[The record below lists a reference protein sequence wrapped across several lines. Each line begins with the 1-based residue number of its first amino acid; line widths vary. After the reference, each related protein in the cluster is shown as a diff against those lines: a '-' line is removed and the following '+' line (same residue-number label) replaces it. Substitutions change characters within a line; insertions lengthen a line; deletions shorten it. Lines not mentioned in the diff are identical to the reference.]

1 MQGYRTVLEQKIR
14 GMRLTLEEFANY
26 AETFALEHGEPG
38 TLSYRHLQRLVSGR
52 NTQGQ
57 PIRSVR
63 ASTARLLERIFGAP
77 IDELLSQPAEREGE
91 PPDER
96 TQSETA
102 PAVAQTV
109 QLQPSG
115 AVQVVSGHG
124 RSQLT
129 ASFAWLDERAGWSR
143 ETSRKQ
149 VTSKVASLDPGELL
163 DRYARRSRIPRS
175 EIAAALQDYY
185 GATTADHGV
194 YTARFGEH
202 QLTTSIV
209 TRREWLDLACA
220 LTPERDRLSL
230 VAGEAETNP
239 ADLRHA
245 VDRLAEAVALNVR
258 LANEPLYQL
267 LSVDIGSDG
276 IAGTVTRVPF
286 AEYAL
291 TMDLLEGELVDA
303 LADRRSIQPG
313 ELPLRDLYLPDLR
326 SVLDVSGRLCAGGV
340 PALCAIARPADPYR
354 GGSDYAL
361 LIQERS
367 SEVVNAA
374 RRLAVIPKGFHQPLT
389 DARADARIGATLVR
403 KMEDELFGRREV
415 GMVTAGPRIAAPLHP
430 SRLSEPMR
438 WLSAEPGRMHTECTG
453 FGLNLVSGNYEFA
466 CLIVIEDEEFWD
478 RYGGQVEANWEA
490 SGLRLYSSRDAEL
503 ISELIAEETWT
514 NEGLFALLQGV
525 RRLSELDGDRV
536 ELPVVETSAL
546 CRDPRGRSYWP
557 GDVQPEKAQERIK

>member
-52 NTQGQ
+52 NAQGE

-63 ASTARLLERIFGAP
+63 ASTARLLERIFGTP
-77 IDELLSQPAEREGE
+77 IDELLSQPAEREEE

-96 TQSETA
+96 KLSETA
-102 PAVAQTV
+102 PAVRQTV

-115 AVQVVSGHG
+115 AVQVASGHG

-185 GATTADHGV
+185 GATTADYGV
-194 YTARFGEH
+194 YTARFEDH

-209 TRREWLDLACA
+209 TRREWLNLACA

-230 VAGEAETNP
+230 VNADEAESNP

-245 VDRLAEAVALNVR
+245 VDRLAETVALNVR
-258 LANEPLYQL
+258 LTNQPLYRL

-340 PALCAIARPADPYR
+340 PALCAIARPAELYR
-354 GGSDYAL
+354 GGRDYAL

-389 DARADARIGATLVR
+389 DARADARIGATLLR

-415 GMVTAGPRIAAPLHP
+415 GTATADQRIAAPLHP
-430 SRLSEPMR
+430 SRLSEPMK
-438 WLSAEPGRMHTECTG
+438 WLCAEPGRMRTECTG
-453 FGLNLVSGNYEFA
+453 FGLNLVSGNYEFT
-466 CLIVIEDEEFWD
+466 CLTVIEDEEFWD

-490 SGLRLYSSRDAEL
+490 SGLRLYSSRDADL
-503 ISELIAEETWT
+503 ISELISEETWT

-525 RRLSELDGDRV
+525 RRLAELDGYRV
-536 ELPVVETSAL
+536 EVPAVETSASRHDL
-546 CRDPRGRSYWP
+546 S
-557 GDVQPEKAQERIK
+557 